1 MFDDRI
7 TVLVGHFGSGKT
19 ELAVNAV
26 MGMAGAGARP
36 VLVDLDV
43 VKPYFRSRAAR
54 ELLEAAGVDLV
65 APTGEDLFA
74 DLPIVVP
81 QVRAVCN
88 DRLRKVVIDVGGDDT
103 GARALGSIG
112 DVLRDQGVGFDI
124 VLNFRRPFTPDVES
138 AVVMTREIEAAA
150 RVRVS
155 GVVSN
160 THLMHETTPAVVRE
174 GYELAAATA
183 VRLGVPIVAVAIEER
198 LVDAAGSFPCPV
210 MALRR
215 VVRPPFDPEAYPTR
229 KSGPVF
235 QLN

>member
-1 MFDDRI
+1 MFSERV

-19 ELAVNAV
+19 EIAVNGVLALAAD
-26 MGMAGAGARP
+26 GCRP

-54 ELLEAAGVDLV
+54 EFLAEGGVDLV
-65 APTGEDLFA
+65 APEGENLFA
-74 DLPIVVP
+74 DLPAVVP

-88 DRLRKVVIDVGGDDT
+88 DLRRRVVIDVGGDDT
-103 GARALGSIG
+103 GARVLGSIG

-124 VLNFRRPFTPDVES
+124 VLNFRRPFTPDVDS
-138 AVVMTREIEAAA
+138 AVAMTREIEAAA
-150 RVRVS
+150 RVRVT

-160 THLMHETTPAVVRE
+160 THLMHETTPAIVRE
-174 GYELAAATA
+174 GFDLANATA
-183 VRLGVPIVAVAIEER
+183 GRLGVPVLAVVIEEG
-198 LVDAAGSFPCPV
+198 LVAACGAFPCPV

-215 VVRPPFDPEAYPTR
+215 VVRPPFDPEAYPVR
-229 KSGPVF
+229 KSGPIF